1 LLGSLLFVLG
11 FSLVFVSYGAVFGG
25 LGNQLSANEELISR
39 ILGVLTIFLG
49 FIFYGR
55 FPFSPTIRPKMRTTG
70 GLLGAP
76 MLGVLFGIGWT
87 PCIGPALAAV
97 QTLAFQESSAVRGA
111 ILSFGY
117 CLGLGL
123 PFILSGLSLDKSAKL
138 RSLIY
143 RRGDV
148 ISKVG
153 GIFLITIGLLQ
164 VLGFWSQIMKILQS
178 IIFGAFIGF
187 CATML
192 HNIYNPYG
200 FLASLLLTF
209 LSIKAVGQT
218 FFYVRYQLFAAI
230 SWLAVV
236 VRAGSLGAGNE
247 LLIYGNTYG
256 NLFLIGGFIVL
267 ILGLILK
274 KSNFR

>member
-1 LLGSLLFVLG
+1 MKEFFVEQIFSGVLVAAFPFAFIAGVVSFLSPCVLPLVPGYLSFAAGFSVNRGKVFLGSLLFVLG
-11 FSLVFVSYGAVFGG
+11 FSAVFVSYGAVFGG
-25 LGNQLSANEELISR
+25 LGNQLSANEEIISR

-76 MLGVLFGIGWT
+76 LLGVLFGIGWT

-111 ILSFGY
+111 VLSFGY

-123 PFILSGLSLDKSAKL
+123 PFILSGLFLDKSAKL

-148 ISKVG
+148 ISKFG
-153 GIFLITIGLLQ
+153 GVFLIAIGVLQ
-164 VLGFWSQIMKILQS
+164 VLGFWGRVLNSMRSLIS
-178 IIFGAFIGF
+178 DFIPV
-187 CATML
+187 
-192 HNIYNPYG
+192 I
-200 FLASLLLTF
+200 
-209 LSIKAVGQT
+209 
-218 FFYVRYQLFAAI
+218 
-230 SWLAVV
+230 
-236 VRAGSLGAGNE
+236 
-247 LLIYGNTYG
+247 
-256 NLFLIGGFIVL
+256 
-267 ILGLILK
+267 
-274 KSNFR
+274 

>member
-1 LLGSLLFVLG
+1 MKDFFVDQIFSGVLVTAFPFAVIAGVISFLSPCVLPLVPGYLSFAAGFSVSRGKVLLGSLLFVLG
-11 FSLVFVSYGAVFGG
+11 FSAVFVSFGAVFGG
-25 LGNQLSANEELISR
+25 LGNTLSANEEIISR
-39 ILGVLTIFLG
+39 ILGLVTIFLG

-76 MLGVLFGIGWT
+76 LLGVLFGVGWT

-111 ILSFGY
+111 VLSFGY

-148 ISKVG
+148 ISKIG
-153 GIFLITIGLLQ
+153 GVFLIAIGVLE
-164 VLGFWSQIMKILQS
+164 VLGLWTQLMNSMRSLIS
-178 IIFGAFIGF
+178 DFIPV
-187 CATML
+187 
-192 HNIYNPYG
+192 I
-200 FLASLLLTF
+200 
-209 LSIKAVGQT
+209 
-218 FFYVRYQLFAAI
+218 
-230 SWLAVV
+230 
-236 VRAGSLGAGNE
+236 
-247 LLIYGNTYG
+247 
-256 NLFLIGGFIVL
+256 
-267 ILGLILK
+267 
-274 KSNFR
+274 